1 MSNHDLDRRLRDAG
15 RAPVPEPRPI
25 FADALEHRLRAG
37 VPLAPAPVPVR
48 RPGRRWV
55 PVGALATAAVVVV
68 ALALGSR
75 LQPEEQL
82 RVASA
87 SDAVVVFPGGE
98 EEPAV
103 PGLVVPDGSVIR
115 TGDQGRVVAGKVKI
129 GPNREA
135 VVKKGTVRQTKPPR
149 PEAPG
154 VTPPPDGGPGEE
166 PPLASPRKEPP
177 SDPPAKEPAA
187 AAPTSSSTT
196 NTTATT
202 GPKPIEEVRELKLEA
217 KFRDTTVQLTW
228 SPYEGPGFAGYVV
241 LRSDAPAEPVYPPDR
256 NTTVVGRVKATSFTN
271 YKVENPGGRRYRV
284 VAVNDKGEV
293 LARSRAVTPQAS
305 ANATTADTAG

>member
-1 MSNHDLDRRLRDAG
+1 MSDNDLDRRLRDAG
-15 RAPVPEPRPI
+15 QAPVPGPRPT

-37 VPLAPAPVPVR
+37 VTLAPAPIPVL
-48 RPGRRWV
+48 RPARRWL
-55 PVGALATAAVVVV
+55 PVGALAAAAVVAMV
-68 ALALGSR
+68 ALAVGH
-75 LQPEEQL
+75 QPEEQL

-115 TGDQGRVVAGKVKI
+115 TGDEGRVVAGKVKI

-135 VVKKGTVRQTKPPR
+135 VVKKGTVRQIKPPR

-154 VTPPPDGGPGEE
+154 VTPPPDAGPGNE
-166 PPLASPRKEPP
+166 PPLASPRKEEPP
-177 SDPPAKEPAA
+177 SDPPAKEPVA
-187 AAPTSSSTT
+187 AAPTTSSSTT
-196 NTTATT
+196 TTTR
-202 GPKPIEEVRELKLEA
+202 PKPIEEVRELKLEA

-256 NTTVVGRVKATSFTN
+256 NTTVVGRVKVTSFTN

-284 VAVNDKGEV
+284 VAVNEKGEV

-305 ANATTADTAG
+305 ANATTADTAN